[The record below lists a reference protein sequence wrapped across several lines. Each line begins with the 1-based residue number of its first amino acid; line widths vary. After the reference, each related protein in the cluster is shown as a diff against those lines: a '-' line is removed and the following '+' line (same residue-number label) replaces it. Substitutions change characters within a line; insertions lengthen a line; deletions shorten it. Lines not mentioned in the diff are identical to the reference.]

1 MLYKNQSYYDSMILS
16 QLEDKVGKN
25 NVKIKTIDKLAH
37 AVDCYWV
44 PRVWVDRGEKPILP
58 DYVVYPETT
67 EQVSQIV
74 KIANNHKI
82 PLTVWG
88 GGSGSQGG
96 ALPIKK
102 GIVLDTKKLNRII
115 NINDSAYTVT
125 AETGIIHQNL
135 EWEVNKHGFSTMH
148 FPASISCATLGG
160 FLGHRGVGV
169 LSTKYGRIEDLII
182 NMEVVL
188 PNGDIINTLE
198 VPSSSCGPDL
208 NQLFC
213 GSEGTYGVIT
223 KATIK
228 IFDEPQSRK
237 FRAFMFQ
244 NLPDALEAGRKI
256 MTRRLQPSVIRVY
269 DEEETADLIERVLG
283 VKQNGCYLVFGFDG
297 YEEIVDIQEKIAVDI
312 CKETA
317 TEDLGPELGESWWE
331 NRYKFYYPPYLMDLP
346 KAFGTMDTVATY
358 DKIEK
363 IYWGMKEV
371 VESYPGTKFIA
382 HFSHWYEWG
391 CIMYDRFIMHP
402 DYVPKDP
409 DEAIRLYNELW
420 NKAIRVALN
429 NGGLLN
435 DHHGIGLKM
444 SHLMKEQYG
453 PAFQVLKNIKK
464 ALDPNQIMNPGKL
477 GL

>member
-1 MLYKNQSYYDSMILS
+1 MFYKNQSYYDSMILS
-16 QLEDKVGKN
+16 ELEDKVGKN
-25 NVKIKTIDKLAH
+25 NVKIKASVKLAH
-37 AVDCYWV
+37 AVDDYWV
-44 PRVWVDRGEKPILP
+44 PRMWVNRGVKPILP

-67 EQVSQIV
+67 EQVRQIV

-102 GIVLDTKKLNRII
+102 GIVLDMKKLNRII
-115 NINDSAYTVT
+115 DINDSAYTVR
-125 AETGIIHQNL
+125 AETGIIHQDL

-148 FPASISCATLGG
+148 LPASISCATLGG
-160 FLGHRGVGV
+160 FLSHRGTGV
-169 LSTKYGRIEDLII
+169 LSTKYGKIEDLII

-198 VPSSSCGPDL
+198 VPRNSSGPDL

-213 GSEGTYGVIT
+213 GSEGTLGIIT

-237 FRAFMFQ
+237 FRAFMFK
-244 NLPDALEAGRKI
+244 NLHDALDAGRKI
-256 MTRRLQPSVIRVY
+256 MIRRLQPSVIRVY
-269 DEEETADLIERVLG
+269 DEKETANQIERVLG
-283 VKQNGCYLVFGFDG
+283 IKKDGCYLVFGFEG
-297 YEEIVDIQEKIAVDI
+297 YEEIVDIQEKLAVDI

-317 TEDLGPELGESWWE
+317 TEDLGPELGKSWWE
-331 NRYKFYYPPYLMDLP
+331 NKYKFFYPPYKMDLP
-346 KAFGTMDTVATY
+346 EAFGTMDTVATY

-371 VESYPGTKFIA
+371 AESYPGTKFIA

-391 CIMYDRFIMHP
+391 CMMYDRFIIHS
-402 DYVPKDP
+402 DYVPEDP

-420 NKAIRVALN
+420 NKSIRVALN

-435 DHHGIGLKM
+435 EHHGIGLKM
-444 SHLMKEQYG
+444 SHLMEEQYG